1 MKTDVQL
8 KKDVTHELEWDPS
21 INATHIGVAVEDGV
35 VTLTGHLPTFA
46 EKQAAEDA
54 ARRVAGVRAIAVEL
68 DVRLEPRHQRSDAEI
83 AAAIGTAFK
92 WHAQIPD
99 DRIQMRVEKGWVTL
113 TGEVDWEHERHN
125 AESAARPV
133 SGVVGVINQ
142 LALRHRDAPKYIA
155 ERIHDALVRAAEA
168 EARDIHI
175 DVKGDTVT
183 LSGSVSTWAQRTA
196 AQAAAWCA
204 PGVARIVNQIKIAD

>member
-1 MKTDVQL
+1 MKTDAQL

-46 EKQAAEDA
+46 EKQAAESA

-68 DVRLEPRHQRSDAEI
+68 DVRLEPRHQR
-83 AAAIGTAFK
+83 
-92 WHAQIPD
+92 
-99 DRIQMRVEKGWVTL
+99 
-113 TGEVDWEHERHN
+113 HN
-125 AESAARPV
+125 AEITALPI
-133 SGVVGVINQ
+133 SGAVGVIHK

-155 ERIHDALVRAAEA
+155 ERIHDALVRAAED
-168 EARDIHI
+168 EARDIRS

-183 LSGSVSTWAQRTA
+183 LSGSVSTWAERTA
-196 AQAAAWCA
+196 AQTAAWCA
-204 PGVARIVNQIKIAD
+204 PGVSRVVNEIKIAD

>member
-46 EKQAAEDA
+46 EKQAAENA

-83 AAAIGTAFK
+83 AAAIETAFK

-99 DRIQMRVEKGWVTL
+99 DRIQVRVEKGWVTL
-113 TGEVDWEHERHN
+113 TGEVDWDYERHN
-125 AESAARPV
+125 AETTARPI
-133 SGVVGVINQ
+133 SGVVGVINK
-142 LALRHRDAPKYIA
+142 LVLRHRDAPKYIA
-155 ERIHDALVRAAEA
+155 ERIHDALVRAAED
-168 EARDIHI
+168 EARDIRI
-175 DVKGDTVT
+175 DVQGDTVT

-196 AQAAAWCA
+196 AQTAAWCA
-204 PGVARIVNQIKIAD
+204 PGVSRVVNEIKIAT

>member
-46 EKQAAEDA
+46 EKQAAENA
-54 ARRVAGVRAIAVEL
+54 VRRVAGVRAIALEL

-83 AAAIGTAFK
+83 AAAIETAFK

-99 DRIQMRVEKGWVTL
+99 ARIQ
-113 TGEVDWEHERHN
+113 
-125 AESAARPV
+125 
-133 SGVVGVINQ
+133 
-142 LALRHRDAPKYIA
+142 
-155 ERIHDALVRAAEA
+155 
-168 EARDIHI
+168 
-175 DVKGDTVT
+175 
-183 LSGSVSTWAQRTA
+183 AQRTA
-196 AQAAAWCA
+196 AQTAAWCA
-204 PGVARIVNQIKIAD
+204 PGVSRVVNEIKIAD

>member
-21 INATHIGVAVEDGV
+21 VNATHIGVAVENGV
-35 VTLTGHLPTFA
+35 VTLAGHLPTFA

-68 DVRLEPRHQRSDAEI
+68 DVRLEPRHQRSDSEI
-83 AAAIGTAFK
+83 AAAIEAAFK

-99 DRIQMRVEKGWVTL
+99 ERIQVRVEKGWVTL
-113 TGEVDWEHERHN
+113 TGEVDWDCERHN
-125 AESAARPV
+125 AEATTRPI

-155 ERIHDALVRAAEA
+155 ERIHDALVRAAED
-168 EARDIHI
+168 EARDIRI
-175 DVKGDTVT
+175 DVQGDTVT

-196 AQAAAWCA
+196 AQTAAWCA
-204 PGVARIVNQIKIAD
+204 PGVARIVNEIKIAG